1 MGEKKARLGHKM
13 LTEVPTPA
21 SSRKRR
27 PNSVE
32 VDEINVVDDFM
43 CSGLP
48 YSRWS
53 TAKRSAVLRRLKR
66 LSFFASL
73 SDARL
78 EAVLPYLCHV
88 RLAPNEPLYQQGD
101 APDLFYIV
109 FTGAI
114 QFVRAYVATDGQR
127 SEQVMGSASPGELV
141 GELGFVTRRPRATS
155 AKAGPLHAHLLAR
168 WRGRIRACRAH
179 APLPTGHMGC
189 LAASWPDAAETQ
201 SAPSRVSRRR

>member
-1 MGEKKARLGHKM
+1 MSAKVL
-13 LTEVPTPA
+13 TPA

-32 VDEINVVDDFM
+32 VDEPNVVDDFM
-43 CSGLP
+43 SSGLP
-48 YSRWS
+48 CSRWS
-53 TAKRSAVLRRLKR
+53 AAQRNAVLRRLKR

-114 QFVRAYVATDGQR
+114 QFIRAYVATDGQR

-168 WRGRIRACRAH
+168 WRGRKRTCWAH
-179 APLPTGHMGC
+179 APLPTGHTGC
-189 LAASWPDAAETQ
+189 LAASRSNAAETQ
-201 SAPSRVSRRR
+201 SAPNRVSRRR